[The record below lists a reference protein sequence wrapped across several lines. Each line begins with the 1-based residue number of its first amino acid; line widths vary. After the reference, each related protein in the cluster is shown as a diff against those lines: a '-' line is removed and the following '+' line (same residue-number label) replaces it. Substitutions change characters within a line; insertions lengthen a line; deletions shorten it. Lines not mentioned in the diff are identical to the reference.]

1 MARPIRRLF
10 AHDVRAIAIACAV
23 AAVSLVAAGR
33 APAHEGHD
41 HELTPPV
48 GGAAHASPRV
58 VATSE
63 RYQLVGIVEGEVL
76 VIYLDRAEDNAPVT
90 AATIEVSLNGE
101 PFKAQLHEK
110 EGTYEVT
117 APLLRTAGSYEVLV
131 NLSEADSQDLLVGT
145 LKIPSTSAKAGNGRR
160 SISETLAALPGG
172 RTAVSLAG
180 LLLLVAATAGAML
193 SRRRDISQA
202 VAETLAA
209 LPGGRTPVS
218 FAGILLLVAA
228 AGGAVLSGRRKLL
241 IVPAAIIG
249 LILAS
254 AVAWA
259 HEGHDHGPDMSASVG
274 NSPSRRP
281 DGSLFV
287 PKPTQRLLEI
297 RTRVAVIESRPQTV
311 RFHGR
316 IVANPNRSGVVQSTM
331 QGRYEAPEGG
341 VPPLGTKVKAGD
353 LLGRVAP
360 AFAGIDASDMAQT
373 LGTLDQ
379 EIAVNRR
386 KLARQEELLL
396 KNVVARAAVEEL
408 RLQVEG
414 LVKRRRELLAAKA
427 RPEDLRAPVDGV
439 IATARVVVG
448 QVVAP
453 SDQLFQIIDPASLL
467 VEALVFDQINPDAV
481 DEATASVGNGAT
493 IKLKFIGRS
502 RALQQQ
508 YSILQFQIVEPPPHL
523 NAGAPVTVMAAT
535 GERVTGIVLPR
546 SALAQAP
553 SGQTIVFSHKE
564 PEIFVPRAVRLEPF
578 DSENVLI
585 TAGVPAGEKIVVRNA
600 PLLNQVR

>member
-1 MARPIRRLF
+1 MSRFQCRLLARG
-10 AHDVRAIAIACAV
+10 AHAAAIACA
-23 AAVSLVAAGR
+23 AAAGLLLLTHIDP

-41 HELTPPV
+41 HGEPP
-48 GGAAHASPRV
+48 GAGARMPASPRV

-76 VIYLDRAEDNAPVT
+76 VVYLDRADDNAPVT
-90 AATIEVSLNGE
+90 GATIEISLDGKT
-101 PFKAQLHEK
+101 FKAELQEK
-110 EGTYEVT
+110 TATYEVT
-117 APLLRTAGSYEVLV
+117 APLLRKPGSYEVLATLTEGSA
-131 NLSEADSQDLLVGT
+131 NDLLVGT
-145 LKIPSTSAKAGNGRR
+145 LTIPSPPAGAGAGPGGMRR
-160 SISETLAALPGG
+160 IVTEMLGALPGG
-172 RTAVSLAG
+172 RTAVS
-180 LLLLVAATAGAML
+180 
-193 SRRRDISQA
+193 
-202 VAETLAA
+202 
-209 LPGGRTPVS
+209 
-218 FAGILLLVAA
+218 FAGVLLFVAA

-241 IVPAAIIG
+241 ILPAAILG

-259 HEGHDHGPDMSASVG
+259 HDDHDHGPDLSASAG

-281 DGSLFV
+281 DGSIFV

-297 RTRVAVIESRPQTV
+297 RTRVAKVESNPRTV

-316 IVANPNRSGVVQSTM
+316 IIANPNRSGVVQSIL

-360 AFAGIDASDMAQT
+360 SFASIDSSDMAQT

-386 KLARQEELLL
+386 KLGRQEELLL

-414 LVKRRRELLAAKA
+414 LEKRRRELLAAKA
-427 RPEDLRAPVDGV
+427 LPEDLRAPVDGV
-439 IATARVVVG
+439 IATARVVAG
-448 QVVAP
+448 QVVAQ
-453 SDQLFQIIDPASLL
+453 SDQLFQIIDPANLL
-467 VEALVFDQINPDAV
+467 VEALVFDQISPDAV
-481 DEATASVGNGAT
+481 GEATATVGTDAA

-508 YSILQFQIVEPPPHL
+508 YSILQFQIIEPPVPY
-523 NAGAPVTVMAAT
+523 NVGTPVTVIGST
-535 GERVTGIVLPR
+535 GDRVSGILLPR
-546 SALAQAP
+546 ASLAQAP
-553 SGQTIVFSHKE
+553 SGQTVVFSHKE
-564 PEIFVPRAVRLEPF
+564 PELFVPRPVRVEPF
-578 DSENVLI
+578 DSDNVLV
-585 TAGVPAGEKIVVRNA
+585 TAGIGAGEKIVVRNA
-600 PLLNQVR
+600 PLLNQAR